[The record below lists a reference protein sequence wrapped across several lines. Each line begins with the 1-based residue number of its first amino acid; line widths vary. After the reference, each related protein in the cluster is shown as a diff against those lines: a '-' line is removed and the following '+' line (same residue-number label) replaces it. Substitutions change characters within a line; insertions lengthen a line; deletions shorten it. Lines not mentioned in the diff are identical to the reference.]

1 MSVSSNHPFCYLASH
16 CNNIIWQMPTYI
28 ITQDRSI
35 TTIGGC
41 KDCFVSCAVSD
52 FSHSKCTITSSTIT
66 CVVHYPNNFLLQ
78 IVCGVSDSISDWVR
92 FQS

>member
-1 MSVSSNHPFCYLASH
+1 MSFSSNHFFCYLASH

-28 ITQDRSI
+28 ITQDRS
-35 TTIGGC
+35 
-41 KDCFVSCAVSD
+41 
-52 FSHSKCTITSSTIT
+52 IT

-92 FQS
+92 F